1 MRKLLARIRVILTA
15 APTWLVFAALTV
27 PIVTEEVAKVLPASW
42 AERVVTIGGY
52 VVGWLGA
59 AIAIVRRVTTVLPSE
74 RGILPP
80 GAHDQ

>member
-15 APTWLVFAALTV
+15 APTWLVLAALTV
-27 PIVTEEVAKVLPASW
+27 PIVTEEVAKVLPTSW
-42 AERVVTIGGY
+42 AEQVVTVGGY

-59 AIAIVRRVTTVLPSE
+59 AIAIIRRVTAVLPSE